1 MTCNCNRT
9 GDVEYQ
15 ITLDA
20 QGPQGRQGNAGP
32 AGFSPIIEEYNA
44 SDNNYQLKIILADG
58 EIITPNL
65 KGQTPELP
73 DGLVNVNDSNVF
85 REVNYFENGLK
96 SNYVTIKTPNYDY
109 KIDTALN
116 DITVTKTDNA
126 TGNSE
131 ANIIAYKKDLENYV
145 TLNTEQTI
153 TGTKTFNGVYFTKG
167 IVVNEHNIIN
177 SLGLYLGNPEGTF
190 CRITRNEALLP
201 TNTYLGSR
209 VGANNQVLTPNLI
222 QAGEGIELTWADKL
236 TISSTATGGASID
249 DNTASTNTVYS
260 SSKVEGLLTGYVT
273 TSTYTEAINNIDTN
287 KQDKLIAGTG
297 ITIEGNTISSQEGF
311 ITSSTAPLNVTE
323 GNLTLAIDNQTIQV
337 NSEGKLV
344 ANLDEVGNE
353 LNTVANRVTSLETE
367 VTNLS
372 GEVASNTAD
381 IATIRGSLGNNLI
394 SKLTAT
400 EYSNLVTKDSNTLY
414 IVVAD
419 DSSNFTM
426 YYGEIPMY
434 MPSGGGG
441 DNASQKT
448 YVANMSTTVTAE
460 PYTA

>member
-32 AGFSPIIEEYNA
+32 EGFSPIIDIYSNTEA
-44 SDNNYQLKIILADG
+44 NYQLKIISADG

-73 DGLVNVNDSNVF
+73 DGLVDVNTSNVF
-85 REVNYFENGLK
+85 RDVNYFEKGIDTN
-96 SNYVTIKTPNYDY
+96 SITIRTPETNYR
-109 KIDTALN
+109 IDTALN

-131 ANIIAYKKDLENYV
+131 ANIIAYKKDLEDYV
-145 TLNTEQTI
+145 TLDTTQTI
-153 TGTKTFNGVYFTKG
+153 TGSKTFNNGV
-167 IVVNEHNIIN
+167 IVSSIDISDGNTTYLHSRIVETNLLKYLHFDSDANGTVFHNDLSATGLHLADTNGQYCLITNN
-177 SLGLYLGNPEGTF
+177 S
-190 CRITRNEALLP
+190 AVLP
-201 TNTYLGSR
+201 TNTYITR

-222 QAGEGIELTWADKL
+222 QAGEGITLTFDGKL
-236 TISSTATGGASID
+236 TISSTGGGAES
-249 DNTASTNTVYS
+249 Y
-260 SSKVEGLLTGYVT
+260 
-273 TSTYTEAINNIDTN
+273 
-287 KQDKLIAGTG
+287 
-297 ITIEGNTISSQEGF
+297 
-311 ITSSTAPLNVTE
+311 ITSATAPLNVTE

-337 NSEGKLV
+337 NTEGKLV
-344 ANLDEVGNE
+344 ANLAEIGNE
-353 LNTVANRVTSLETE
+353 LNGVANRVTSLETE

-372 GEVASNTAD
+372 GEVAGNTAD

-419 DSSNFTM
+419 DNSNFTM

-448 YVANMSTTVTAE
+448 YIANVDASVSATKVV
-460 PYTA
+460 